1 MNKKAN
7 YTNLGL
13 SSPMSIELRRLVEKQ
28 LLEDLKKY
36 EISHENFKFDWSESC
51 IEGHLSEYLDSSL
64 ENYSAIALFDNNDQL
79 IAEGWMEY
87 INDYDETNNCKYFI
101 AYWDYLDI
109 YENGKWVKA
118 KTSFGVPKHI
128 LNILP
133 ENLRVKFQNN

>member
-36 EISHENFKFDWSESC
+36 EINPENLKFDWSESC
-51 IEGHLSEYLDSSL
+51 IEGHLSEYLGSSL
-64 ENYSAIALFDNNDQL
+64 ENYSGIALFDHNDKL

-87 INDYDETNNCKYFI
+87 INDYDEDNNCKYFI
-101 AYWDYLDI
+101 AYWEFLDI
-109 YENGKWVKA
+109 CKNEKWVKA
-118 KTSFGVPKHI
+118 KDCTGVPKHI

-133 ENLRVKFQNN
+133 NNLKNKFQNK